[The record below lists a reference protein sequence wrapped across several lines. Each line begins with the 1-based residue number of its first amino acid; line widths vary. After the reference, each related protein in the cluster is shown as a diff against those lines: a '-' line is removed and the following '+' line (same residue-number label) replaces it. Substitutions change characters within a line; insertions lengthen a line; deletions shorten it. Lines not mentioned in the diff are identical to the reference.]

1 MEFLFKIIF
10 LFITISSWILTI
22 MYIKENDK
30 NIKQWGEKFLIYF
43 LFFIMTIEVLF
54 GNYYILFC

>member
-10 LFITISSWILTI
+10 FFITISSWILTI

-30 NIKQWGEKFLIYF
+30 NIKQWGEKIFIYF
-43 LFFIMTIEVLF
+43 LFFIMTIGLLL
-54 GNYYILFC
+54 GNYYILFG